1 MLYRYN
7 MRSIRPSRYLSLF
20 IKNHNHEHDMN
31 KKAMYAA
38 GGGIAAVAVAI
49 FLIMNTGIFTNTN
62 FIGQGFNQGA
72 LMNIKAIGLS
82 VNNLAANQTGDNVAK
97 IQVVFDA
104 YNPNMGTV
112 ILEAI
117 QYNVYVDN
125 MRVISGDIGEK
136 PEGFVASQEGIYPII
151 GNGTVTLKDVQ
162 NVERNDLNAAIWD
175 KIVDGRANYIING
188 TYSYKQTSSFQATG
202 GDMEFRLTFP

>member
-1 MLYRYN
+1 V
-7 MRSIRPSRYLSLF
+7 F
-20 IKNHNHEHDMN
+20 IKNHNHEHHMDR
-31 KKAMYAA
+31 KAIYAA

-49 FLIMNTGIFTNTN
+49 YLIMNTGILTNTN
-62 FIGQGFNQGA
+62 SIGQGFNQGA
-72 LMNIKAIGLS
+72 LTNIKAIALS
-82 VNNLAANQTGDNVAK
+82 VNNLVANRTADNITEIRVA
-97 IQVVFDA
+97 FDA

-117 QYNVYVDN
+117 RYNVFVDN

-162 NVERNDLNAAIWD
+162 TVERNDMNAPIWD
-175 KIVDGRANYIING
+175 KVVDGRANYIING

-202 GDMEFRLTFP
+202 GDMDFKLTFP

>member
-1 MLYRYN
+1 
-7 MRSIRPSRYLSLF
+7 
-20 IKNHNHEHDMN
+20 
-31 KKAMYAA
+31 MYAA
-38 GGGIAAVAVAI
+38 GGGIAAVAIAI
-49 FLIMNTGIFTNTN
+49 FLIMNTGIFNNTN

-82 VNNLAANQTGDNVAK
+82 VNNLAANQTADNIAE

-117 QYNVYVDN
+117 QYNVFVDN

-162 NVERNDLNAAIWD
+162 TVERNDLNAAIWD

-202 GDMEFRLTFP
+202 GDMEFNLTFP

>member
-1 MLYRYN
+1 MIYGAKYF
-7 MRSIRPSRYLSLF
+7 PPF

-31 KKAMYAA
+31 TKAIYAA

-49 FLIMNTGIFTNTN
+49 FLIMSTGIFSNN
-62 FIGQGFNQGA
+62 NSSGQGFNQGA
-72 LMNIKAIGLS
+72 LMNIEAIKLS
-82 VNNLAANQTGDNVAK
+82 IKNVAANETADRIAE
-97 IQVVFDA
+97 IQVAFDA

-117 QYNVYVDN
+117 GYNVFVDN
-125 MRVISGDIGEK
+125 MRIVSGDIGEK

-162 NVERNDLNAAIWD
+162 TVERNDMNAAIWD
-175 KIVDGRANYIING
+175 KLVDGSASYIING

-202 GDMEFRLTFP
+202 GDKEFQLAFH

>member
-1 MLYRYN
+1 MYF
-7 MRSIRPSRYLSLF
+7 SPF

-31 KKAMYAA
+31 TKAIYAA

-49 FLIMNTGIFTNTN
+49 FLIMSTGIFSNN
-62 FIGQGFNQGA
+62 NSSGQGFNQGA
-72 LMNIKAIGLS
+72 LMDIEAIKLS
-82 VNNLAANQTGDNVAK
+82 IKNVAANETADRIAE
-97 IQVVFDA
+97 IQVAFDA

-117 QYNVYVDN
+117 GYNVFVDN
-125 MRVISGDIGEK
+125 MRIVSGDIGEK

-162 NVERNDLNAAIWD
+162 TVERNDMNAAIWD
-175 KIVDGRANYIING
+175 KLVDGSASYIING

-202 GDMEFRLTFP
+202 GDKEFQLAFH

>member
-1 MLYRYN
+1 MYF
-7 MRSIRPSRYLSLF
+7 SPF

-31 KKAMYAA
+31 TKAIYAA

-49 FLIMNTGIFTNTN
+49 FIIMSTGIFSNN
-62 FIGQGFNQGA
+62 NSSGQGFNQGA
-72 LMNIKAIGLS
+72 LMNIEAIKLS
-82 VNNLAANQTGDNVAK
+82 IKNVAANETADRIAE
-97 IQVVFDA
+97 IQVAFDA

-117 QYNVYVDN
+117 GYNVFVDN
-125 MRVISGDIGEK
+125 MRMVSGDIGEK

-162 NVERNDLNAAIWD
+162 TVERNDMNAAIWD
-175 KIVDGRANYIING
+175 KVVDGSASYIING

-202 GDMEFRLTFP
+202 GDKEFQLAFH

>member
-1 MLYRYN
+1 MYF
-7 MRSIRPSRYLSLF
+7 SPF

-31 KKAMYAA
+31 TKAIYAA

-49 FLIMNTGIFTNTN
+49 FLIMSTGIFSNN
-62 FIGQGFNQGA
+62 NSSGQGFNQGA
-72 LMNIKAIGLS
+72 LMNIEAIKLS
-82 VNNLAANQTGDNVAK
+82 IKNVAANETADRIAE

-117 QYNVYVDN
+117 GYNVFVDN
-125 MRVISGDIGEK
+125 MRIVSGDIGEK

-162 NVERNDLNAAIWD
+162 TVERNDMNAAIWD
-175 KIVDGRANYIING
+175 KLVDGSASYIING

-202 GDMEFRLTFP
+202 GDKEFQLAFH

>member
-1 MLYRYN
+1 
-7 MRSIRPSRYLSLF
+7 
-20 IKNHNHEHDMN
+20 MN

-38 GGGIAAVAVAI
+38 GGGIAAVAIAI
-49 FLIMNTGIFTNTN
+49 FLIMNTGIFNNTN

-82 VNNLAANQTGDNVAK
+82 VNNLAANQTADNIAE

-117 QYNVYVDN
+117 QYNVFVDN

-162 NVERNDLNAAIWD
+162 TVERNDLNAAIWD

-202 GDMEFRLTFP
+202 GDMEFNLTFP

>member
-1 MLYRYN
+1 MYF
-7 MRSIRPSRYLSLF
+7 SPF
-20 IKNHNHEHDMN
+20 IKNHNHEHHMN
-31 KKAMYAA
+31 TKAIYAA

-49 FLIMNTGIFTNTN
+49 FLIMSTGIFSNN
-62 FIGQGFNQGA
+62 NSSGQGFNQGA
-72 LMNIKAIGLS
+72 LMNIKAIELS
-82 VNNLAANQTGDNVAK
+82 IKNVTGNQTVNRTAE

-117 QYNVYVDN
+117 QYNVFVDN
-125 MRVISGDIGEK
+125 MRVISGDIGER

-162 NVERNDLNAAIWD
+162 TVERNDMNAPIWD
-175 KIVDGRANYIING
+175 KVVDGRANYIING

-202 GDMEFRLTFP
+202 GDMDFKLTFP

>member
-1 MLYRYN
+1 MDR
-7 MRSIRPSRYLSLF
+7 
-20 IKNHNHEHDMN
+20 
-31 KKAMYAA
+31 KAIYAA

-49 FLIMNTGIFTNTN
+49 YLIMNTGILTNTN
-62 FIGQGFNQGA
+62 SIGQGFNQGA

-82 VNNLAANQTGDNVAK
+82 INNLVTNRTADNIAEIRV
-97 IQVVFDA
+97 IFDA

-117 QYNVYVDN
+117 RYNVFVDN

-162 NVERNDLNAAIWD
+162 TVERNDMNAAIWD
-175 KIVDGRANYIING
+175 KVVDGRANYIING

-202 GDMEFRLTFP
+202 GDMDFKLTFP

>member
-1 MLYRYN
+1 MYF
-7 MRSIRPSRYLSLF
+7 SPF

-31 KKAMYAA
+31 TKAIYAA

-49 FLIMNTGIFTNTN
+49 FLIMSTGIFSNN
-62 FIGQGFNQGA
+62 NSSGQGFNQGA
-72 LMNIKAIGLS
+72 LMNIEAIKLS
-82 VNNLAANQTGDNVAK
+82 IKNVAANETADRIAE
-97 IQVVFDA
+97 IQVAFDA

-117 QYNVYVDN
+117 GYNVFVDN
-125 MRVISGDIGEK
+125 MRIVSGDIGEK

-162 NVERNDLNAAIWD
+162 TVERNDMNAAIWD
-175 KIVDGRANYIING
+175 KLVDGSASYIING

-202 GDMEFRLTFP
+202 GDKEFQLSFH

>member
-1 MLYRYN
+1 
-7 MRSIRPSRYLSLF
+7 
-20 IKNHNHEHDMN
+20 MN

-49 FLIMNTGIFTNTN
+49 FLIMNTGIFNNTN

-72 LMNIKAIGLS
+72 LMNVKAIGLS
-82 VNNLAANQTGDNVAK
+82 VNNLAAKQTADNIAE

-117 QYNVYVDN
+117 QYNVFVDN

-162 NVERNDLNAAIWD
+162 TVERNDLNAAIWD

-202 GDMEFRLTFP
+202 GDMEFNLTFP

>member
-1 MLYRYN
+1 M
-7 MRSIRPSRYLSLF
+7 F
-20 IKNHNHEHDMN
+20 INDHNHEHDMDT
-31 KKAMYAA
+31 KAIYAA

-49 FLIMNTGIFTNTN
+49 FLILNTGIFTNTKYS
-62 FIGQGFNQGA
+62 GQGFNQGA
-72 LMNIKAIGLS
+72 LMNIDPIKLS
-82 VNNLAANQTGDNVAK
+82 VNNVSANQTADNIAK

-117 QYNVYVDN
+117 RYNVFVEN

-151 GNGTVTLKDVQ
+151 GNGTITLKDAQ
-162 NVERNDLNAAIWD
+162 IVERNNMNGIIWN
-175 KIVDGRANYIING
+175 KVVDGSASYVING

-202 GDMEFRLTFP
+202 GDMEFKLTFP

>member
-1 MLYRYN
+1 
-7 MRSIRPSRYLSLF
+7 
-20 IKNHNHEHDMN
+20 
-31 KKAMYAA
+31 MYAA

-49 FLIMNTGIFTNTN
+49 FLIMNTGIFNNTN

-82 VNNLAANQTGDNVAK
+82 VNNLAANQTADNIAE

-117 QYNVYVDN
+117 QYNVFVDN

-162 NVERNDLNAAIWD
+162 TVERNDLNAAIWD
-175 KIVDGRANYIING
+175 KVANGRANYIING

-202 GDMEFRLTFP
+202 GDMEFNLTFP

>member
-1 MLYRYN
+1 
-7 MRSIRPSRYLSLF
+7 
-20 IKNHNHEHDMN
+20 MN

-49 FLIMNTGIFTNTN
+49 FLIMNTGIFNNTN

-72 LMNIKAIGLS
+72 LTNIKAIGLS
-82 VNNLAANQTGDNVAK
+82 VNNLAANQTADNIAE

-117 QYNVYVDN
+117 QYNVFVDN
-125 MRVISGDIGEK
+125 MRVISGDIGGK

-162 NVERNDLNAAIWD
+162 TVERNDLNAAIWD

-202 GDMEFRLTFP
+202 GDMEFNLTFP

>member
-1 MLYRYN
+1 
-7 MRSIRPSRYLSLF
+7 
-20 IKNHNHEHDMN
+20 MN
-31 KKAMYAA
+31 RKAIYAA

-49 FLIMNTGIFTNTN
+49 FLIMNAGIFTNTN
-62 FIGQGFNQGA
+62 SIGQGFNQGA
-72 LMNIKAIGLS
+72 LMNIKPIALS
-82 VNNLAANQTGDNVAK
+82 VNNLAANQTTNNIAE
-97 IQVVFDA
+97 IRVVFDA

-117 QYNVYVDN
+117 RYNVFVDN
-125 MRVISGDIGEK
+125 VRVISGDIGEK

-162 NVERNDLNAAIWD
+162 TVERNDMNAAIWSSV
-175 KIVDGRANYIING
+175 VDGRANYIING

-202 GDMEFRLTFP
+202 GDMEFKLMFP

>member
-1 MLYRYN
+1 MQPAEVLL
-7 MRSIRPSRYLSLF
+7 P
-20 IKNHNHEHDMN
+20 
-31 KKAMYAA
+31 
-38 GGGIAAVAVAI
+38 VAIAI
-49 FLIMNTGIFTNTN
+49 FLIMNTGIFNNTN

-82 VNNLAANQTGDNVAK
+82 VNNLAANQTADNIAE

-117 QYNVYVDN
+117 QYNVFVDN

-162 NVERNDLNAAIWD
+162 TVERNDLNAAIWD

-202 GDMEFRLTFP
+202 GDMEFNLTFP

>member
-1 MLYRYN
+1 
-7 MRSIRPSRYLSLF
+7 
-20 IKNHNHEHDMN
+20 MN

-49 FLIMNTGIFTNTN
+49 FLIMNTGIFNNTN

-82 VNNLAANQTGDNVAK
+82 VNNLAANQTADNIAK

-117 QYNVYVDN
+117 QYNVFVDN

-162 NVERNDLNAAIWD
+162 TVERNDLNAAIWD

-202 GDMEFRLTFP
+202 GDMEFNLTFP

>member
-1 MLYRYN
+1 MYF
-7 MRSIRPSRYLSLF
+7 SPF

-31 KKAMYAA
+31 TKAIYAA

-49 FLIMNTGIFTNTN
+49 FLIMSTGIFSNN
-62 FIGQGFNQGA
+62 NSSGQGFNQGA
-72 LMNIKAIGLS
+72 LMNIEAIKLS
-82 VNNLAANQTGDNVAK
+82 IKNVAANETADRIAE
-97 IQVVFDA
+97 IQVAFDA

-117 QYNVYVDN
+117 GYNVFVDN
-125 MRVISGDIGEK
+125 MRIVSGDIGEK

-162 NVERNDLNAAIWD
+162 TVERNDMNAAIWD
-175 KIVDGRANYIING
+175 KLVDGSASYIING

-202 GDMEFRLTFP
+202 GDKEFQLVFN

>member
-1 MLYRYN
+1 MYF
-7 MRSIRPSRYLSLF
+7 SPF

-31 KKAMYAA
+31 TKAIYAA

-49 FLIMNTGIFTNTN
+49 FLIMSTGIFSNN
-62 FIGQGFNQGA
+62 NSSGQGFNQGA
-72 LMNIKAIGLS
+72 LMNIEAIKLS
-82 VNNLAANQTGDNVAK
+82 IKNVAANETADRIAE
-97 IQVVFDA
+97 IQVAFDA

-117 QYNVYVDN
+117 GYNVFVDN
-125 MRVISGDIGEK
+125 MRIVSGDIGEK

-162 NVERNDLNAAIWD
+162 TVERNDMNAAIWD
-175 KIVDGRANYIING
+175 KLVDGSASYIING
-188 TYSYKQTSSFQATG
+188 SYSYKQTSSFQATG
-202 GDMEFRLTFP
+202 GDKEFQLAFH

>member
-1 MLYRYN
+1 V
-7 MRSIRPSRYLSLF
+7 F
-20 IKNHNHEHDMN
+20 INDHNHEHDMDT
-31 KKAMYAA
+31 KAIYAA
-38 GGGIAAVAVAI
+38 GGGIAALAVAI
-49 FLIMNTGIFTNTN
+49 FLILNTGIFTNTKYS
-62 FIGQGFNQGA
+62 GQGFNQGA
-72 LMNIKAIGLS
+72 LMNIEPIKLS
-82 VNNLAANQTGDNVAK
+82 VNNVSANQTADNIAK

-117 QYNVYVDN
+117 RYNVFVEN

-151 GNGTVTLKDVQ
+151 GNGTITLKDAQ
-162 NVERNDLNAAIWD
+162 IVERNNMNGIIWN
-175 KIVDGRANYIING
+175 KVVDGSASYVING

-202 GDMEFRLTFP
+202 GDMEFKLKFP

>member
-1 MLYRYN
+1 
-7 MRSIRPSRYLSLF
+7 
-20 IKNHNHEHDMN
+20 
-31 KKAMYAA
+31 MYAA

-49 FLIMNTGIFTNTN
+49 FLIMNTGIFNNTN

-82 VNNLAANQTGDNVAK
+82 VNNLAANQTADNIAE

-162 NVERNDLNAAIWD
+162 TVERNDLNAAIWD

-202 GDMEFRLTFP
+202 GDMEFNLTFP

>member
-1 MLYRYN
+1 M
-7 MRSIRPSRYLSLF
+7 
-20 IKNHNHEHDMN
+20 DT
-31 KKAMYAA
+31 KAIYAA

-49 FLIMNTGIFTNTN
+49 FLILNTGIFTNTKYS
-62 FIGQGFNQGA
+62 GQGFNQGA
-72 LMNIKAIGLS
+72 LMNIEPIKLS
-82 VNNLAANQTGDNVAK
+82 VNNVSANQTADNIAK

-117 QYNVYVDN
+117 RYNVFVEN

-151 GNGTVTLKDVQ
+151 GNGTITLKDAQ
-162 NVERNDLNAAIWD
+162 IVERNNMNGIIWN
-175 KIVDGRANYIING
+175 KVVDGSASYVING

-202 GDMEFRLTFP
+202 GDMEFKLTFP

>member
-1 MLYRYN
+1 MYF
-7 MRSIRPSRYLSLF
+7 SLF

-31 KKAMYAA
+31 TKAIYAA

-49 FLIMNTGIFTNTN
+49 FLIMSTGIFSNN
-62 FIGQGFNQGA
+62 NSSGQGFNQGA
-72 LMNIKAIGLS
+72 LMNIEAIKLS
-82 VNNLAANQTGDNVAK
+82 IKNVAANETADRIAE
-97 IQVVFDA
+97 IQVAFDA

-117 QYNVYVDN
+117 GYNVFVDN
-125 MRVISGDIGEK
+125 MRIVSGDIGEK

-162 NVERNDLNAAIWD
+162 TVERNDMNAAIWD
-175 KIVDGRANYIING
+175 KLVDGSASYIING

-202 GDMEFRLTFP
+202 GDKEFQLAFH

>member
-1 MLYRYN
+1 VAMYF
-7 MRSIRPSRYLSLF
+7 SPF

-31 KKAMYAA
+31 TKAIYAA

-49 FLIMNTGIFTNTN
+49 FLIMSTGIFSNN
-62 FIGQGFNQGA
+62 NSSGQGFNQGA
-72 LMNIKAIGLS
+72 LKNIEAIKLS
-82 VNNLAANQTGDNVAK
+82 IKNVAANETADRIAE
-97 IQVVFDA
+97 IQVAFDA

-117 QYNVYVDN
+117 GYNVFVDN
-125 MRVISGDIGEK
+125 MRMVSGDIGEK

-162 NVERNDLNAAIWD
+162 TVERNDMNAAIWD
-175 KIVDGRANYIING
+175 KLVDGSASYIING

-202 GDMEFRLTFP
+202 GDKEFQFAFH

>member
-1 MLYRYN
+1 VAMYF
-7 MRSIRPSRYLSLF
+7 SPF

-31 KKAMYAA
+31 TKAIYAA

-49 FLIMNTGIFTNTN
+49 FLIMSTGIFSNN
-62 FIGQGFNQGA
+62 NSSGQGFNQGA
-72 LMNIKAIGLS
+72 LMNIEAIKLS
-82 VNNLAANQTGDNVAK
+82 IKNVAANETADRIAE
-97 IQVVFDA
+97 IQVAFDA

-117 QYNVYVDN
+117 GYNVFVDN
-125 MRVISGDIGEK
+125 MRIVSGDIGEK

-162 NVERNDLNAAIWD
+162 TVERNDMNAAIWD
-175 KIVDGRANYIING
+175 KLVDGSASYIING

-202 GDMEFRLTFP
+202 GDKEFQLAFH

>member
-1 MLYRYN
+1 MYF
-7 MRSIRPSRYLSLF
+7 SPF

-31 KKAMYAA
+31 TKAIYAA
-38 GGGIAAVAVAI
+38 GAGIAALAVAI
-49 FLIMNTGIFTNTN
+49 FLIMSTGIFSNN
-62 FIGQGFNQGA
+62 NSSGQGFNQGA
-72 LMNIKAIGLS
+72 LMNIEAIKN
-82 VNNLAANQTGDNVAK
+82 VAANETADRIAE
-97 IQVVFDA
+97 IQVAFDA

-117 QYNVYVDN
+117 GYNVFVDN
-125 MRVISGDIGEK
+125 MRIVSGDIGEK

-162 NVERNDLNAAIWD
+162 TVERNDMNAVIWD
-175 KIVDGRANYIING
+175 KLVDGSASYIING

-202 GDMEFRLTFP
+202 GDKEFQLAFH

>member
-1 MLYRYN
+1 MYF
-7 MRSIRPSRYLSLF
+7 PPF

-31 KKAMYAA
+31 TKAIYAA
-38 GGGIAAVAVAI
+38 GAGIAAVGAVVI
-49 FLIMNTGIFTNTN
+49 FLIMSTGIFNN
-62 FIGQGFNQGA
+62 NNSSGQGFNQGA
-72 LMNIKAIGLS
+72 LRNIEAIELS
-82 VNNLAANQTGDNVAK
+82 IKNVAANQTTDRIAE

-117 QYNVYVDN
+117 GYNVFVDN
-125 MRVISGDIGEK
+125 MRIVSGDIGEK

-162 NVERNDLNAAIWD
+162 TIERNDMNAAIWD
-175 KIVDGRANYIING
+175 KLVDGSASYIING

-202 GDMEFRLTFP
+202 GDKEFQLAFH

>member
-1 MLYRYN
+1 MYF
-7 MRSIRPSRYLSLF
+7 SPF

-31 KKAMYAA
+31 TKAIYAA

-49 FLIMNTGIFTNTN
+49 FLIMSTGIFSNN
-62 FIGQGFNQGA
+62 NSSGQGFNQGA
-72 LMNIKAIGLS
+72 LMNIEAIKLS
-82 VNNLAANQTGDNVAK
+82 IKNVAANETADRIAE
-97 IQVVFDA
+97 IQVAFDA

-117 QYNVYVDN
+117 GYNVFVDN
-125 MRVISGDIGEK
+125 MRIVSGDIGEK

-162 NVERNDLNAAIWD
+162 TVERNDMNAAIWD
-175 KIVDGRANYIING
+175 KVVDGSASYIING

-202 GDMEFRLTFP
+202 GDKEFQLAFH

>member
-1 MLYRYN
+1 MYF
-7 MRSIRPSRYLSLF
+7 SPF

-31 KKAMYAA
+31 TKAIYAA

-49 FLIMNTGIFTNTN
+49 FLIMSTGIFSNN
-62 FIGQGFNQGA
+62 NSSGQGFNQGA
-72 LMNIKAIGLS
+72 LMNIEAIKLS
-82 VNNLAANQTGDNVAK
+82 IKNVAANETADRIAE
-97 IQVVFDA
+97 IQVAFDA

-117 QYNVYVDN
+117 GYNVFVDN
-125 MRVISGDIGEK
+125 MRMVSGDIGEK

-162 NVERNDLNAAIWD
+162 TVERNDMNAAIWD
-175 KIVDGRANYIING
+175 KLVDGSASYIING

-202 GDMEFRLTFP
+202 GDKEFQLAFH

>member
-1 MLYRYN
+1 
-7 MRSIRPSRYLSLF
+7 
-20 IKNHNHEHDMN
+20 MN

-49 FLIMNTGIFTNTN
+49 FLIMNTGIFNNTN

-82 VNNLAANQTGDNVAK
+82 VNNLAANQTADNIAE

-117 QYNVYVDN
+117 QYNVFVDN

-162 NVERNDLNAAIWD
+162 TVERNDLNAAIWD

-202 GDMEFRLTFP
+202 GDMEFNLTFP

>member
-1 MLYRYN
+1 VAMYF
-7 MRSIRPSRYLSLF
+7 SPF
-20 IKNHNHEHDMN
+20 IKNHNHGHDMN
-31 KKAMYAA
+31 TKAIYAA

-49 FLIMNTGIFTNTN
+49 FLIMSTGIFSNN
-62 FIGQGFNQGA
+62 NSSGQGFNQGA
-72 LMNIKAIGLS
+72 LMNIEAIKLS
-82 VNNLAANQTGDNVAK
+82 IKNVAANETADRIAE
-97 IQVVFDA
+97 IQVAFDA

-117 QYNVYVDN
+117 GYNVFVDN
-125 MRVISGDIGEK
+125 MRIVSGDIGEK

-162 NVERNDLNAAIWD
+162 TVERNDMNAAIWD
-175 KIVDGRANYIING
+175 KLVDGSASYIING

-202 GDMEFRLTFP
+202 GDKEFQLAFH

>member
-1 MLYRYN
+1 MYF
-7 MRSIRPSRYLSLF
+7 SPF

-31 KKAMYAA
+31 TKAIYAA

-49 FLIMNTGIFTNTN
+49 FLIMSTGIFSNN
-62 FIGQGFNQGA
+62 NSSGQGFNQGA
-72 LMNIKAIGLS
+72 LMNIEAIKLS
-82 VNNLAANQTGDNVAK
+82 IKNVAANETADRIAE
-97 IQVVFDA
+97 IQVAFDA

-117 QYNVYVDN
+117 GYNVFVDN
-125 MRVISGDIGEK
+125 MRMVSGDIGEK

-162 NVERNDLNAAIWD
+162 TVERNDMNAAIWD
-175 KIVDGRANYIING
+175 KVVDGSASYIING

-202 GDMEFRLTFP
+202 GDKEFQLAFH

>member
-1 MLYRYN
+1 MYF
-7 MRSIRPSRYLSLF
+7 SPF
-20 IKNHNHEHDMN
+20 IKHHNHEHDMN
-31 KKAMYAA
+31 TKAIYAA

-49 FLIMNTGIFTNTN
+49 FLIMSTGIFSNN
-62 FIGQGFNQGA
+62 NSSGQGFNQGA
-72 LMNIKAIGLS
+72 LMNIEAIKLS
-82 VNNLAANQTGDNVAK
+82 IKNVAANETADRIAE
-97 IQVVFDA
+97 IQVAFDA

-117 QYNVYVDN
+117 GYNVFVDN
-125 MRVISGDIGEK
+125 MRIVSGDIGEK

-162 NVERNDLNAAIWD
+162 TVERNDMNAAIWD
-175 KIVDGRANYIING
+175 KLVDGSASYIING

-202 GDMEFRLTFP
+202 GDKEFQLAFH

>member
-1 MLYRYN
+1 MD
-7 MRSIRPSRYLSLF
+7 
-20 IKNHNHEHDMN
+20 KN
-31 KKAMYAA
+31 AMYAA

-72 LMNIKAIGLS
+72 LMNIKAIRLS
-82 VNNLAANQTGDNVAK
+82 VNNLAANQTADNIAE

-117 QYNVYVDN
+117 QYNVFVDN

-162 NVERNDLNAAIWD
+162 TVERNDLNAAIWD

-202 GDMEFRLTFP
+202 GDMEFKLTFP

>member
-1 MLYRYN
+1 
-7 MRSIRPSRYLSLF
+7 
-20 IKNHNHEHDMN
+20 MN
-31 KKAMYAA
+31 TKAIYAA

-49 FLIMNTGIFTNTN
+49 FLIMGTGIFSNN
-62 FIGQGFNQGA
+62 NSSGQGFNQGA
-72 LMNIKAIGLS
+72 LTNIEAIELS
-82 VNNLAANQTGDNVAK
+82 IKNVSANQTTDRIAE

-117 QYNVYVDN
+117 GYNVFVDN
-125 MRVISGDIGEK
+125 MRMVSGDIGEK

-162 NVERNDLNAAIWD
+162 TVERDDMNAAIWD
-175 KIVDGRANYIING
+175 KVVDGSASYIING
-188 TYSYKQTSSFQATG
+188 TYSYVQTSSFQATG
-202 GDMEFRLTFP
+202 GDEEFQLTFH